1 MERKISLMMAVIV
14 ILALAA
20 AGLLNQA
27 GYLDLATIIGKG
39 QPSEI
44 IKPQATEVK
53 PEEKI
58 LTQEWQDPAGFT
70 FSYNQDL
77 KINNHPEDEVNYAN
91 LELLQKDRQGS
102 IMILVSDSRYANL
115 EEWLKKDPAL
125 MNGNALETKIAGLV
139 AKKVAVG
146 EKVFTGFFDSEGVF
160 YLLVLNPK
168 TETTFWRKNYE
179 LILESFKLT
188 PYEGESKDSARLR
201 EAPATEEEE
210 EDGGNVIY
218 EEEEVVE

>member
-1 MERKISLMMAVIV
+1 MLAVII

-20 AGLLNQA
+20 AGFLNQT
-27 GYLDLATIIGKG
+27 GYLDLASMIGKKES
-39 QPSEI
+39 PEI
-44 IKPQATEVK
+44 VKPQATEVR
-53 PEEKI
+53 PEEEI

-91 LELLQKDRQGS
+91 LELFQKDRQGS
-102 IMILVSDSRYANL
+102 IMILVSDSRYATL
-115 EEWLKKDPAL
+115 EDWLKKDPAL
-125 MNGNALETKIAGLV
+125 VNGSALETKVAGLI

-160 YLLVLNPK
+160 YLLVLNPN

-188 PYEGESKDSARLR
+188 PYEGENKDSARLR
-201 EAPATEEEE
+201 EALATQEEG
-210 EDGGNVIY
+210 EDAGNIIY